1 MPISNLSI
9 KAWITVL
16 LALSA
21 LCSWCGPHK
30 ALAEQ
35 MVFDV
40 TTFGAIGDGV
50 QDDTKAIQKAI
61 DEAAKAGGGV
71 VYFPPAKAKYR
82 VTANI
87 AVRSNVT
94 LTSSGNKTVVGLEK
108 ASLSIDG
115 QRSIIIENL
124 TLQGKER
131 KSALIQTYS
140 SQNPTDMGL
149 IVRNCCFEG
158 GKFGISSAHWI
169 RNVTVENNHFTDC
182 DYGLY
187 VHTID
192 DWKIINNTFMR
203 PIHRPIEIHNGHYNL
218 VSGNTIE
225 GDKKQTIIGI
235 LFMTNSSLPTDGP
248 SNNIVANNRV
258 RHIIEEGIMM
268 EETVANAYVAG
279 GTATSGSSRTLNMAS
294 AGWKAEKLNNR
305 EVLLVA
311 GKGAGQWR
319 KIASS
324 TADTLTVDK
333 DWTVQPDA
341 TTMFTVVKAI
351 KGNVISGNI
360 VEDTGRMGIELYGP
374 SVDNIIEGNIIRYGG
389 TDKGYSG
396 IALVGTSGQGGN
408 KTARHPAMNNLVADN
423 IITGAELAGVQVYQ
437 VNYMT
442 PDFFN
447 INNSV
452 IGNKVSDVQSGIL
465 VQRSRNTAINANT
478 VSFVRMGILE
488 EKESDYTLA
497 VGNMIREY
505 ADKEIVLTGSHKVMG
520 IVP

>member
-1 MPISNLSI
+1 MFILC
-9 KAWITVL
+9 L
-16 LALSA
+16 LVQVSGAPA
-21 LCSWCGPHK
+21 
-30 ALAEQ
+30 AQA
-35 MVFDV
+35 VYDV
-40 TTFGAIGDGV
+40 TTYGAVGDGA

-94 LTSSGNKTVVGLEK
+94 LTSSGNRTVIGLEN

-124 TLQGKER
+124 TLQGKDR
-131 KSALIQTYS
+131 TAALIRTYS

-149 IVRNCCFEG
+149 TVRNCRFEG
-158 GKFGISSAHWI
+158 GKSGIYSAHWI

-203 PIHRPIEIHNGHYNL
+203 PIHRPIEIHNGHNNL

-225 GDKKQTIIGI
+225 GDRKQTIIGI
-235 LFMTNSSLPTDGP
+235 LFMTNATLPTDGP

-268 EETVANAYVAG
+268 EETVANAHVAG
-279 GTATSGSSRTLNMAS
+279 GIAASGSSRTLTMTN
-294 AGWKAEKLNNR
+294 AGWDPEKLKNR
-305 EVLLVA
+305 EVLLVE

-319 KIASS
+319 KVTSA
-324 TADTLTVDK
+324 TADTITVDQ
-333 DWTVQPDA
+333 DWTVPPDA
-341 TTMFTVVKAI
+341 TTLFTIVKAI

-374 SVDNIIEGNIIRYGG
+374 SVDNIIEGNIVRYGG

-423 IITGAELAGVQVYQ
+423 IVTGAELAGVQVYQ
-437 VNYMT
+437 VNYIP
-442 PDFFN
+442 PDFVN
-447 INNSV
+447 LNNSV
-452 IGNKVSDVQSGIL
+452 VANKITDVQSGIL
-465 VQRSRNTAINANT
+465 VQRSRNTAVNSNT

-488 EKESDYTLA
+488 EKGSEQTVA
-497 VGNMIREY
+497 AGNMIRDYTEN
-505 ADKEIVLTGSHKVMG
+505 DIVLTKSR
-520 IVP
+520 